1 MTRMSDQQERDLQNG
16 YLSRFRR
23 DGQLVAV
30 WLVSGKR
37 LVGHIRGYDRFTIIL
52 EHGGGEHVVFKHA
65 IATIG
70 PVKDTP
76 REQRD

>member
-1 MTRMSDQQERDLQNG
+1 MASMSEGPDRDLQTMH
-16 YLSRFRR
+16 LARFRK
-23 DGQLVAV
+23 DNQLVAV

-52 EHGGGEHVVFKHA
+52 DHGGGEHVVFKHA

-70 PVKDTP
+70 PVKDTH
-76 REQRD
+76 

>member
-1 MTRMSDQQERDLQNG
+1 MNESQQEKDIQTA
-16 YLSRFRR
+16 YLARCRR
-23 DGQLVAV
+23 DGHLVAV

-37 LVGHIRGYDRFTIIL
+37 LVGHIRGFDRFTILL

-70 PVKDTP
+70 PV
-76 REQRD
+76 RDSRD